1 MEERLNQILAYL
13 QLDYKIF
20 KTVELK
26 NECVK
31 KQDFATA
38 LTHREAEIKLREQFV
53 SLGQILLNIDLSPEV
68 SGTTKG
74 DSSKEA
80 GKQNN

>member
-13 QLDYKIF
+13 QLDYRIF

-38 LTHREAEIKLREQFV
+38 LTHMEAEIKLREQFV
-53 SLGQILLNIDLSPEV
+53 SLGQILLNIDLNLEV
-68 SGTTKG
+68 S
-74 DSSKEA
+74 
-80 GKQNN
+80 NNNSNHQ

>member
-68 SGTTKG
+68 SDTTKG

-80 GKQNN
+80 GK